1 MWKKGDEL
9 WLNRL
14 AETGD
19 EGWSSC
25 EVKIK
30 DLIKNKFGIQND
42 LIRKR
47 AHLIGKVNK
56 SDLSQKY
63 QVTIIPNS

>member
-1 MWKKGDEL
+1 MKKGDDL

-14 AETGD
+14 AEKGE

-30 DLIKNKFGIQND
+30 DLIKNKLGMQD
-42 LIRKR
+42 YLIRKR
-47 AHLIGKVNK
+47 AHLVGKVNK
-56 SDLSQKY
+56 SDLLQKY

>member
-1 MWKKGDEL
+1 M
-9 WLNRL
+9 
-14 AETGD
+14 
-19 EGWSSC
+19 
-25 EVKIK
+25 